1 MTVATSLSRYF
12 NFRLAIGIPMLVMAG
27 LLIAEPTKL
36 DFTLANFFYL
46 PGQGFIGKQYDW
58 VETLLHDQAK
68 QVVIAFAVLIII
80 SFVVSLLNHRWK
92 PYRAALGYLVLAL
105 SISTSIVP
113 PLKAMTA
120 VHCPWSLSDFGG
132 EETYTPLLHERAPTD
147 KPGRCWPGGHSSTG
161 FSLIAV
167 FFALRDRHPRLARAA
182 LVFAIGLGTVFS
194 IGRMAQGA
202 HFLSHNVWTFL
213 FDWLICVL
221 CYRWVLYRS
230 RADLS
235 ERTPEALKA
244 G

>member
-80 SFVVSLLNHRWK
+80 GFVVSLLNNRLK

-132 EETYTPLLHERAPTD
+132 EETYTPLVHERAPTD
-147 KPGRCWPGGHSSTG
+147 KPGRCWPGGHASTG

-167 FFALRDRHPRLARAA
+167 FFALRDRKPRLARAA

-221 CYRWVLYRS
+221 CYRGVLYRS
-230 RADLS
+230 RADLN
-235 ERTPEALKA
+235 ERTPEALKT